1 MAQDQVKL
9 TKLVREMTSSHNS
22 PYMMSAYDVPKAR
35 WVFKLAPNLTGR
47 TQQAYTALSI
57 DDAGEYDQV
66 KQAILARY
74 DINAET

>member
-1 MAQDQVKL
+1 
-9 TKLVREMTSSHNS
+9 
-22 PYMMSAYDVPKAR
+22 MMSAYDVPKAR

-47 TQQAYTALSI
+47 AQQGYTALSI

-66 KQAILARY
+66 KQAIVARY